1 MENRLR
7 LSFEEK
13 CASDAAKFKL
23 TVYNGSESE
32 EEKDHTVNQVIS
44 HLPVSEAVYV
54 STRL

>member
-23 TVYNGSESE
+23 TVCNGSESE